1 MNYGIYARRK
11 FLTFLH
17 GKSRRGSLR
26 WDETISKVEF
36 ERART
41 RDRKR
46 VEEGKRAEEGVNQ
59 DDGI

>member
-26 WDETISKVEF
+26 WVETISKVEF

-41 RDRKR
+41 GASWEIEARKLT
-46 VEEGKRAEEGVNQ
+46 VAGEKYV
-59 DDGI
+59 DGI